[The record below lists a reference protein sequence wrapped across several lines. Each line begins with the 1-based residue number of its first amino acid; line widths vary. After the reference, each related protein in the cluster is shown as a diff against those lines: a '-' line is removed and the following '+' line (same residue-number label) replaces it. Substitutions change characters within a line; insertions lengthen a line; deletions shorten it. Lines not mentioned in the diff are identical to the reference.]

1 MQYCVFTTV
10 RKANRVLF
18 RLYQDALSSTGISI
32 VQLSILRALER
43 HGPLPLV
50 RLADDLVMERTSLYR
65 TIAPLVE
72 ANMIKVSKVETGR
85 TKIAKL
91 TSGGEKTI
99 ERVMPYWAKAQ
110 ENILNELGDGDWL
123 ILHKMLSA
131 IANLE
136 AKGESI

>member
-1 MQYCVFTTV
+1 MQHCVFTTV

-65 TIAPLVE
+65 TIDPLVE
-72 ANMIKVSKVETGR
+72 ANMIIVSKAEIGR

-91 TSGGEKTI
+91 TSKGEKTI
-99 ERVMPYWAKAQ
+99 ERVMPYWAIAQ
-110 ENILNELGDGDWL
+110 EYILSELGDADWL
-123 ILHKMLSA
+123 TLHKMLNA

-136 AKGESI
+136 TKGESI

>member
-1 MQYCVFTTV
+1 MQHCVFTTV

-18 RLYQDALSSTGISI
+18 RLYQEALSSTGISI

-50 RLADDLVMERTSLYR
+50 RLADDLVMDRTSLYR

-72 ANMIKVSKVETGR
+72 ANMIIVSKAEVGR

-91 TSGGEKTI
+91 TSEGEKTI
-99 ERVMPYWAKAQ
+99 ERVMPYWAIAQ
-110 ENILNELGDGDWL
+110 EYILSELSDENWL
-123 ILHKMLSA
+123 TLHKMLNA

-136 AKGESI
+136 TKGESI

>member
-1 MQYCVFTTV
+1 MQHCVFTTV

-65 TIAPLVE
+65 TIDPLVE
-72 ANMIKVSKVETGR
+72 ANMIIVSKAEIGR

-91 TSGGEKTI
+91 TSEGEKTI
-99 ERVMPYWAKAQ
+99 ERVMPYWAIAQ
-110 ENILNELGDGDWL
+110 EYILSELGDADWL
-123 ILHKMLSA
+123 TLHKVLNA

-136 AKGESI
+136 TKGESI

>member
-1 MQYCVFTTV
+1 MQHCVFTTV

-18 RLYQDALSSTGISI
+18 RRYQEALAPTGISI

-65 TIAPLVE
+65 TIDPLVK
-72 ANMIKVSKVETGR
+72 ASMIKISKAESGK
-85 TKIAKL
+85 TKIAEL
-91 TSGGEKTI
+91 TTEGQKTI

-110 ENILNELGDGDWL
+110 ERILSEVGGGDWQA
-123 ILHKMLSA
+123 LHHMLSA
-131 IANLE
+131 VANLDN
-136 AKGESI
+136 